1 MHVFGGP
8 AMCRLNVI
16 VIQIAWLAVSELVLF
31 AGVESSGPDFR
42 RDVVPILERACW
54 KCHGQNEREA
64 ELDLRTGSAMRV
76 GGEGGPAIVDGPAG
90 GSLLLQRM
98 IDGTMPPEDEPRLSL
113 DEIQVIRL
121 WLDAGAPTS
130 SYAAADPSVTA
141 PLVTDEDR
149 EYYAFR
155 QLVRP
160 RLPGVVQRER
170 VRTAID
176 HFVLA
181 RLEEQHLG
189 YSADADRQ
197 TLLRRACFDL
207 LGLPPSSGD
216 GDGFV
221 KDSSP
226 LAYQR
231 LLDRLLAS
239 PHFGERW
246 GRHWLDVAGY
256 VDVYGSDENASSIR
270 LPPGGWKYRDYVI
283 QSFNRDKPFDRFLTE
298 QIAGDELVDWRRMPE
313 LTEPTKDM
321 LIATG
326 FLRTAIDDTDQGVL
340 NIPSN
345 RYAVLFDQMEIF
357 GSSVFGLTLQCARCH
372 SHKYDPIPARDY
384 YRLMANFIPA
394 YNPGDWMTLKNRKIA
409 DVGLVQ
415 QQQMDAHNAQCDEQ
429 IKPLQA
435 RIDELHQAA
444 QEEVLAERLQALPD
458 DLQDD
463 AREAFLTDKDKR
475 DDAQKELVERAGE
488 ISDEEVEANLDEGE
502 RARIAELRGQIEQV
516 DSTRQAY
523 GWIYALFDTG
533 PPPETRQL
541 IRGQFER
548 PGRPVQNGFLSVL
561 CSSEG
566 TALAAPTEPVG
577 ETSGR
582 RRALAE
588 WLTSR
593 EVPASGLVARVMVNR
608 LWHHLFGRGIVATP
622 GNLGRSG
629 DPPTHPDLLDWL
641 ASESI
646 DSDWRQKVLLRRMMT
661 STVYRQTSHAELAT
675 SSGTDPENNLLWKMR
690 LKRLEAEVIRDRML
704 AASGKLDRTPGGPPV
719 PLEVL
724 DGGRT
729 IVAKND
735 QPTPSSRS
743 RRSIYLTSRRNY
755 HVSMLGVFDIPAMTT
770 NCTIRDRSTVVLQ
783 SLAMMNDEFS
793 LAQADEVAHRIQ
805 AAANSVE
812 SDQPQ
817 DSTRLVKRAFQLVLN
832 RAPSPDES
840 RWATEFLR
848 QQASN
853 FVAANQPSEEN
864 ADRALS
870 AMCQMLF
877 NTNEFLYV
885 E

>member
-1 MHVFGGP
+1 MNVFKGP
-8 AMCRLNVI
+8 AVCRLNVI
-16 VIQIAWLAVSELVLF
+16 VIQVVWLAGPGLALC
-31 AGVESSGPDFR
+31 AGADSNGPDFL
-42 RDVVPILERACW
+42 RDVSPILERACW
-54 KCHGQNEREA
+54 KCHGQNERKA
-64 ELDLRTGSAMRV
+64 KLDLRTASAMRV
-76 GGEGGPAIVDGPAG
+76 GGERGPVIVEGPADTSP
-90 GSLLLQRM
+90 LLQRLV
-98 IDGTMPPEDEPRLSL
+98 DGTMPPEDEPRLSL

-121 WLDAGAPTS
+121 WLNAGAPMD
-130 SYAAADPSVTA
+130 SYAPADPSVTA

-160 RLPGVVQRER
+160 GLPGVEQHER
-170 VRTAID
+170 ARTAID

-207 LGLPPSSGD
+207 LGLPPSSED
-216 GDGFV
+216 VDQFV
-221 KDSSP
+221 TSSSP
-226 LAYQR
+226 LGYQR

-256 VDVYGSDENASSIR
+256 VDVYGSDENASSIK

-313 LTEPTKDM
+313 LTAETKDM

-345 RYAVLFDQMEIF
+345 RYAVLFDQIEIF

-384 YRLMANFIPA
+384 YRLMANFMPA

-415 QQQMDAHNAQCDEQ
+415 QQQMDAHNTQCDEQ

-435 RIDELHQAA
+435 SIDELHRAA
-444 QEEVLAERLQALPD
+444 QEKVLAERLQALPD
-458 DLQDD
+458 DLQEE
-463 AREAFLTDKDKR
+463 AREAFLTDKDQR
-475 DDAQKELVERAGE
+475 TDVQKELVERAGE
-488 ISDEEVEANLDEGE
+488 ISGEEVEAELEEGE
-502 RARIAELRGQIEQV
+502 PARIADLRGQIEQV
-516 DSTRQAY
+516 DSTRQVY

-533 PPPETRQL
+533 PPPETRYL
-541 IRGQFER
+541 VRGQFER

-561 CSSEG
+561 CSSDRG
-566 TALAAPTEPVG
+566 ALAVPTEPVG

-593 EVPASGLVARVMVNR
+593 QVPASGLVARVMVNR
-608 LWHHLFGRGIVATP
+608 HWHHLFGRGIVATP

-629 DPPTHPDLLDWL
+629 DLPTHPDLLDWL
-641 ASESI
+641 ASEAVDI
-646 DSDWRQKVLLRRMMT
+646 GWRQKVLLRRMMT
-661 STVYRQTSHAELAT
+661 STVYRQTSHAAVAT
-675 SSGTDPENNLLWKMR
+675 DSGTDPENDLLWKMR

-729 IVAKND
+729 IVARND
-735 QPTPSSRS
+735 QPTPTNRS
-743 RRSIYLTSRRNY
+743 RRSVYLTSRRNY
-755 HVSMLGVFDIPAMTT
+755 QVSMLGVFDIPAMTT

-793 LAQADEVAHRIQ
+793 LSQADEVAQRIQ
-805 AAANSVE
+805 AAVE

-817 DSTRLVKRAFQLVLN
+817 DNMQLVKRAFQLVLN
-832 RAPSPDES
+832 RAPSRDES

-848 QQASN
+848 QQALN
-853 FVAANQPSEEN
+853 YVGEKEPSQESSQ
-864 ADRALS
+864 RALS

>member
-1 MHVFGGP
+1 
-8 AMCRLNVI
+8 MCRLNVI
-16 VIQIAWLAVSELVLF
+16 VIQVVWLAGPGLALY
-31 AGVESSGPDFR
+31 AGADSNGPDFL
-42 RDVVPILERACW
+42 RDVSPILERACW
-54 KCHGQNEREA
+54 KCHGQNERKA
-64 ELDLRTGSAMRV
+64 KLDLRTASAMRV
-76 GGEGGPAIVDGPAG
+76 GGERGPVIVEGPADTSP
-90 GSLLLQRM
+90 LLQRLV
-98 IDGTMPPEDEPRLSL
+98 DGTMPPEDEPRLSL

-121 WLDAGAPTS
+121 WLDAGAPMD

-160 RLPGVVQRER
+160 GLPRVEQHER
-170 VRTAID
+170 ARTAID

-207 LGLPPSSGD
+207 LGLPPSSED
-216 GDGFV
+216 VDQFV
-221 KDSSP
+221 TSSSP

-256 VDVYGSDENASSIR
+256 VDVYGSDENASSIK

-313 LTEPTKDM
+313 LTAETKDM

-345 RYAVLFDQMEIF
+345 RYAVLFDQIEIF

-384 YRLMANFIPA
+384 YRLMANFMPA

-435 RIDELHQAA
+435 SIDELHRAA
-444 QEEVLAERLQALPD
+444 QEKVLAERLQALPD
-458 DLQDD
+458 GLQEEV
-463 AREAFLTDKDKR
+463 REAFLTDKDKR
-475 DDAQKELVERAGE
+475 TDLQKELVERAGE
-488 ISDEEVEANLDEGE
+488 ISGEEVEAELEEGE
-502 RARIAELRGQIEQV
+502 PARIADLRGQIEQV
-516 DSTRQAY
+516 DSTRQVY

-541 IRGQFER
+541 VRGQFER

-561 CSSEG
+561 CSSDRA
-566 TALAAPTEPVG
+566 ALAVPTEPVG

-593 EVPASGLVARVMVNR
+593 QVPASGLVARVMVNR
-608 LWHHLFGRGIVATP
+608 HWHHLFGRGIVATP

-641 ASESI
+641 ASEAVDI
-646 DSDWRQKVLLRRMMT
+646 GWRQKVLLRRMMT
-661 STVYRQTSHAELAT
+661 STVYRQTSHAAAAT
-675 SSGTDPENNLLWKMR
+675 SSGTDPENELLWKMR

-729 IVAKND
+729 IVARND
-735 QPTPSSRS
+735 QPTPTNRS
-743 RRSIYLTSRRNY
+743 RRSVYLTSRRNY
-755 HVSMLGVFDIPAMTT
+755 QVSMLGVFDIPAMTT

-793 LAQADEVAHRIQ
+793 LSQADEVANRIQ
-805 AAANSVE
+805 AAVE

-817 DSTRLVKRAFQLVLN
+817 DNTRLVKRAFQLVLN
-832 RAPSPDES
+832 RAPNRDES
-840 RWATEFLR
+840 RWAREFLR
-848 QQASN
+848 QQALN
-853 FVAANQPSEEN
+853 YVGEKDPSQESSQ
-864 ADRALS
+864 RALS